1 MDIEKNKATL
11 ILPEKEINLTVLTD
25 NMGDRSIDITS
36 LRKETGYITYD
47 PGFVNTGSC
56 MSSICYVNGEQG
68 ILRYR
73 GYDIEDQIGRASC
86 RERV

>member
-47 PGFVNTGSC
+47 PATGA
-56 MSSICYVNGEQG
+56 VDVK
-68 ILRYR
+68 LT
-73 GYDIEDQIGRASC
+73 
-86 RERV
+86 

>member
-36 LRKETGYITYD
+36 LRKETGYSPT
-47 PGFVNTGSC
+47 T
-56 MSSICYVNGEQG
+56 
-68 ILRYR
+68 
-73 GYDIEDQIGRASC
+73 RASSTPAAA
-86 RERV
+86 